1 MFSFI
6 FVFIN
11 LFIYFGFAGSSLLFK
26 LFLAVASGSNSLVA
40 VHRLLI
46 AVASLV
52 EHRLEGTRASVAVA
66 LGLSSFG
73 FWSLEHRLYNCGA
86 QA

>member
-1 MFSFI
+1 MGFFPNVGNCLI

-46 AVASLV
+46 AAASLV
-52 EHRLEGTRASVAVA
+52 AEL
-66 LGLSSFG
+66 
-73 FWSLEHRLYNCGA
+73 RLYSL
-86 QA
+86 QAMVVAATGL